1 MWLLSNS
8 NQDAGRHKAP
18 GNGTYF
24 EAKDPATGQAQTPH
38 QAEDTTKH
46 PTPDS
51 TNQHKAKHPIQNQ
64 LKEEEEEIWTF
75 SYITYNQWNGGR
87 LIKLN
92 EKLD

>member
-1 MWLLSNS
+1 MK
-8 NQDAGRHKAP
+8 GRLCGSYQIVTKMHKAP

-38 QAEDTTKH
+38 QAEDTAKH

-64 LKEEEEEIWTF
+64 LKEEEEEI
-75 SYITYNQWNGGR
+75 
-87 LIKLN
+87 
-92 EKLD
+92 